1 MNDSNDLLRVCSLSS
16 HYTLMSISSLFDYF
30 KNYDLCQFEFT
41 SGQYFFFRNDV
52 LDCFIFIDLKH
63 DLTFWTRSI
72 IDICDVLNL
81 LGYASLFS
89 IHPELPINSVSSLIL
104 DPDELI
110 DGSMSLV
117 DITYSNDCTTRKIN
131 KFIKEFGYEPIV
143 WEVKE

>member
-1 MNDSNDLLRVCSLSS
+1 MINSNDLLRVCSLSS
-16 HYTLMSISSLFDYF
+16 QYTLMTSSSLFQYF
-30 KNYDLCQFEFT
+30 ELYHLSEFEFT
-41 SGQYFFFRNDV
+41 SGQYIVFKNNV
-52 LDCFIFIDLKH
+52 LDSFIFIDLKH
-63 DLTFWTRSI
+63 DLTFWTRSM

-81 LGYASLFS
+81 LGYVSLFS
-89 IHPELPINSVSSLIL
+89 SHPELPIDSVSCLIL
-104 DPDELI
+104 DPEELI

>member
-16 HYTLMSISSLFDYF
+16 HYTLMSSSSLFDYF
-30 KNYDLCQFEFT
+30 KNYDLCQFEFS
-41 SGQYFFFRNDV
+41 SGQYFIFKNDV
-52 LDCFIFIDLKH
+52 ISVYLFIDLKNNRS
-63 DLTFWTRSI
+63 FWTRSM
-72 IDICDVLNL
+72 IDVCDVLDSY
-81 LGYASLFS
+81 GFSSL
-89 IHPELPINSVSSLIL
+89 IELHPELSHDSVIGLIL
-104 DPDELI
+104 DPEELI